1 MKKVKLL
8 LAPGL
13 EVEFADREEAL
24 KLVEE
29 LAERGTRFPIVV
41 FGPEGCGKTAWLKQS
56 AELLRERG
64 FDVVYVD
71 PLRRDFIARTDVSE
85 VARKLAEAAA
95 EAIGVAQ
102 LKLATLAIDAAKE
115 LVGRWGRKRVAVL
128 VDEVFQAIG
137 LDKAETYVKSL
148 LNLIEY
154 PPASYES
161 IVVIAATSEGATREK
176 IGRHLWALPR
186 PMWNMSK
193 EGFELLYEQLP
204 GPKPDIEEAWKLTGG
219 NPRALSLLHQAS
231 WNAGR
236 TVTDL
241 AEAKGLAPSFVEK
254 WRKWLEAA
262 VEDPDAL
269 WSAGAPE
276 ELVRELVERNLIV
289 YNVYDREP
297 WLWIDQPP
305 PEKDLE
311 LGIGRRVAWQSP
323 LHREAVKRALEKRA

>member
-1 MKKVKLL
+1 MRRLKLQ

-13 EVEFADREEAL
+13 EVEFADREGAL

-64 FDVVYVD
+64 FDAVYVD
-71 PLRRDFIARTDVSE
+71 PLRRDFVARTDVSE

-186 PMWNMSK
+186 PMWNMSR
-193 EGFELLYEQLP
+193 EGFERLYEQLP
-204 GPKPDIEEAWKLTGG
+204 DPKPDLEEAWRMTGG
-219 NPRALSLLHQAS
+219 NPRVLSLLHQAGWS
-231 WNAGR
+231 AER

-254 WRKWLEAA
+254 WRGWLEEA

-269 WSAGAPE
+269 WRADTPE
-276 ELVRELVERNLIV
+276 ELVKELVERNLIV
-289 YNVYDREP
+289 YNVYDRQP

-311 LGIGRRVAWQSP
+311 IGVGKRVAWQTP

>member
-1 MKKVKLL
+1 MRRLKLQ

-13 EVEFADREEAL
+13 EVEFADREGAL

-29 LAERGTRFPIVV
+29 LAERGTRFPVVV

-64 FDVVYVD
+64 FDAVYVD

-161 IVVIAATSEGATREK
+161 IVIIAATSEGATREK

-186 PMWNMSK
+186 PMWNMSR
-193 EGFELLYEQLP
+193 EGFERLYEQLP
-204 GPKPDIEEAWKLTGG
+204 DPKPDLEEAWRMTGG
-219 NPRALSLLHQAS
+219 NPRVLSLLHQAGWS
-231 WNAGR
+231 AER

-254 WRKWLEAA
+254 WRGWLEEA

-269 WSAGAPE
+269 WRADTPE
-276 ELVRELVERNLIV
+276 ELVKELVERNLIV
-289 YNVYDREP
+289 YNVYDRES

-311 LGIGRRVAWQSP
+311 IGVGKRIAWQTP